1 VIAAL
6 TAVLLGQD
14 PTAVVG
20 DLSVRGH
27 IFIGVV
33 TVATLVFILRLVRRR
48 QLAGKYAVL
57 WTSVAIALGVLAI
70 WPGLLTSLSEAVGVY
85 YPPALFLLITT
96 GFLFLIVIQFSWE
109 LSRNE
114 DRTRTLAEEIALLR
128 AELDLPPRSDGAE
141 GDDHAVGGVAAAEA
155 GQDPLERHGER
166 AGEAEQPR

>member
-6 TAVLLGQD
+6 LTPLVAQTSTTVAPSPVD

-20 DLSVRGH
+20 DLSARGH
-27 IFIGVV
+27 IFVGVV

-57 WTSVAIALGVLAI
+57 WTGVAAALGVLAI

-96 GFLFLIVIQFSWE
+96 GFLFLIVLQFSWE
-109 LSRNE
+109 LSRNDE
-114 DRTRTLAEEIALLR
+114 RTRTLAEEIALLR
-128 AELDLPPRSDGAE
+128 AELDLPPRPVDLDGE
-141 GDDHAVGGVAAAEA
+141 PDPREA
-155 GQDPLERHGER
+155 GPDPVSERGT
-166 AGEAEQPR
+166 

>member
-1 VIAAL
+1 VSL
-6 TAVLLGQD
+6 AVLAQE
-14 PTAVVG
+14 TTTVVG
-20 DLSVRGH
+20 DLSARGH
-27 IFIGVV
+27 IFIAVV

-57 WTSVAIALGVLAI
+57 WTAVAAALGVLAI
-70 WPGLLTSLSEAVGVY
+70 WPGLLKSLSEFVGVY

-128 AELDLPPRSDGAE
+128 AELDLPPRPDPDA
-141 GDDHAVGGVAAAEA
+141 GDDGSAVDHPA
-155 GQDPLERHGER
+155 GDALER
-166 AGEAEQPR
+166 